1 MKKSMLCFLLLITFG
16 CMVLGGCSNGSKEYQ
31 KILSEE
37 EIEQLQKEQYPLIS
51 PGSMTLADMSAGT
64 LERRIETGPIAVV
77 EFIEQLPMIED
88 KYIPGEGTSE
98 AILAEKWGIDY
109 YTFYYP
115 SYKFRTY
122 KFRIVETLT
131 GEIPSYLIGEDQTVT
146 ISLSAGFFEEA
157 LPNFRPGE
165 QYITMVGESE
175 DGGQMSKQFNTAWF
189 DPFCV
194 FYVTDK
200 EYVLS
205 ATAEEN
211 FQKYSGYRLNDF
223 EGILQEM
230 ERNPSEQVSE

>member
-1 MKKSMLCFLLLITFG
+1 MKRRLACFLSLLMLG
-16 CMVLGGCSNGSKEYQ
+16 CVILSGCQSGTKEYQ
-31 KILSEE
+31 KVLSEE

-115 SYKFRTY
+115 SYKFR
-122 KFRIVETLT
+122 IVETLT

-189 DPFCV
+189 DPFCI

-200 EYVLS
+200 ECVLS

-230 ERNPSEQVSE
+230 ERNPPEQVSE